1 MTFQK
6 LLECTFLF
14 APRGQCKE
22 RRLVGYRGRNTK
34 SKANAT
40 QRNPP
45 HTRHERQAKIF
56 QGNQLRRDLNIVVG
70 SGKNWRI
77 PSFMPVLL
85 RYVSG
90 PVLAIIFSFAFPE
103 FHTLRYD
110 PMMIAGF
117 ILSILGMVAVL
128 LGFVMPRYYD
138 AFIPV
143 DRRGEG
149 TKETVLDQPMEKI
162 DAVSVVT
169 AEGDGGESGSAR
181 EK

>member
-1 MTFQK
+1 
-6 LLECTFLF
+6 
-14 APRGQCKE
+14 
-22 RRLVGYRGRNTK
+22 
-34 SKANAT
+34 
-40 QRNPP
+40 
-45 HTRHERQAKIF
+45 
-56 QGNQLRRDLNIVVG
+56 
-70 SGKNWRI
+70 
-77 PSFMPVLL
+77 MPVLL